1 MKETWEG
8 QEKRI
13 HSLGIEQWHAL
24 GLEGNMLPVTICL
37 EGDSMRPL
45 IRRGKDPVTI
55 LPLSRPLKISDVVL
69 FQGGPGRYVVHRV
82 RKIRENRVQTLGD
95 NCWNPDRWMPLENV
109 WGLVIRMERNGHV
122 IRLDS
127 SLARFLGRVW
137 MAFHPIRLLYR
148 RCRSLAARIIKKLLR
163 MDKTH
168 ESA

>member
-55 LPLSRPLKISDVVL
+55 LPLSRPLKIGDVVL

-82 RKIRENRVQTLGD
+82 RKISENRVQTLGD
-95 NCWNPDRWMPLENV
+95 NCWNPDPWMPLENV
-109 WGLVIRMERNGHV
+109 WGLVMRMERNGRV
-122 IRLDS
+122 IRLES

-163 MDKTH
+163 MDKAH